1 MSFVRFFFVFSCRGK
16 SGRLRSLPA
25 LYQDDDDGNDLSDLG
40 LSVGKKGGGGS
51 GGSGS
56 GADDDRHRER
66 AGDEDVFRPE
76 DDAPAATENGYDRA
90 IKDYVDFAESK
101 KTEAA
106 VKRDKE
112 QQQPPPRRK
121 PPAAEAK
128 RRTSAPKIEE
138 KVMLLKTRSQSTRE
152 LNTVGH
158 GVQEQ
163 LPRVDIGKRRELFE
177 RMTETIKAGTES
189 VKKKQLSSAR
199 QAPGVQQPQS
209 SSPADD
215 LPPGKSAAI
224 DA

>member
-1 MSFVRFFFVFSCRGK
+1 M
-16 SGRLRSLPA
+16 PA

-40 LSVGKKGGGGS
+40 LSVAKKGGGG
-51 GGSGS
+51 GGDGGG

-66 AGDEDVFRPE
+66 TGDEDVFRPA

-112 QQQPPPRRK
+112 QQQQQQQPPPPRRK

-152 LNTVGH
+152 LNVVGGH

-189 VKKKQLSSAR
+189 VKKKQPSSAR
-199 QAPGVQQPQS
+199 QAPGVQQPPP

-215 LPPGKSAAI
+215 SPPGKSTAT